1 MPWKSASIMEN
12 RREFVRLAEQGGVS
26 IAELCRRFG
35 VSRQTGFSYLRR
47 HREAGEAGLADRSRR
62 PHTSPRRSP
71 AAIETRILELR
82 DENKSWG
89 GRKLA
94 RRLNDQGI
102 EGVPHPST
110 VTEVLRRHGK
120 LDPAEAVKHQPV
132 QRFERPEPNDLW
144 QMDFKGHVAMDQ
156 GRCHP
161 LTVLDDH
168 SRYSLGL
175 IACGDETL
183 ATVQGHLT
191 AIFRRHG
198 LPRAMLSDNG
208 SPWGGSG
215 ASGPTA
221 FDIWLMRLGVRLYH
235 GRPYHPQTQGKE
247 ERFHR
252 TLKVELLQALR
263 ITDLVAGQKAFDVW
277 RRKYNEERPHEALN
291 LDVPAS
297 RYRASPVC
305 FPETLPA
312 PDYYATDKV
321 RRVAHDGAARFL
333 GRRVKLSQAFAG
345 LDIAFRPDGADG
357 VWRAFFMRFE
367 IAEVSLGNS
376 GTDAAVVRS
385 CFGRRSEP

>member
-1 MPWKSASIMEN
+1 MSWKSLSIMES

-35 VSRQTGFSYLRR
+35 ISRQTGFSYLRR
-47 HREAGEAGLADRSRR
+47 HREAGDPGLEDRSRR
-62 PHTSPRRSP
+62 PLTCPRRSSDV
-71 AAIETRILELR
+71 IEARIVALR

-94 RRLNDQGI
+94 RVLRNQGI
-102 EGVPHPST
+102 EGVPSPST

-132 QRFERPEPNDLW
+132 QRFERPAPNDLW
-144 QMDFKGHVAMDQ
+144 QLDFKGHVAMDQ

-175 IACGDETL
+175 VACGDETL

-191 AIFRRHG
+191 GIFRRHG
-198 LPRAMLSDNG
+198 LPVAMLSDNG

-215 ASGPTA
+215 AEGYTA
-221 FDIWLMRLGVRLYH
+221 FEVWLTRVGVRLYH
-235 GRPYHPQTQGKE
+235 GRPYHPQTQGKD

-252 TLKVELLQALR
+252 TLNVELLQALR
-263 ITDLVAGQKAFDVW
+263 MTDLAAGQAAFDVW
-277 RRKYNEERPHEALN
+277 RRKYNEERPHEALG
-291 LDVPAS
+291 LAVPAS

-305 FPETLPA
+305 FPETLPT
-312 PDYYATDKV
+312 PEYYTTDQV
-321 RRVAHDGAARFL
+321 RRVSRDGAARFQ

-345 LDIAFRPDGADG
+345 LDIALRPGGTDG

-367 IAEVSLGNS
+367 IAEVELRVSS
-376 GTDAAVVRS
+376 EDAAIVRS
-385 CFGRRSEP
+385 CSGRGSQA